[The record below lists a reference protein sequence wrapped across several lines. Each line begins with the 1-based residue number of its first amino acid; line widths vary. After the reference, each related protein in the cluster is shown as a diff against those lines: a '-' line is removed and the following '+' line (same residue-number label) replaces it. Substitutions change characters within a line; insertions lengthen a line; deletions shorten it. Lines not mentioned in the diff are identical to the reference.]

1 MTLHTLNVYRK
12 VLPFTWVVCA
22 HFIKL
27 VWLKDVLKVD
37 VHTVIAIACAL
48 YVRHE
53 SVWRKFH
60 RTKLMESM

>member
-27 VWLKDVLKVD
+27 VWLKDVLEVD
-37 VHTVIAIACAL
+37 VHTVIVIARTL
-48 YVRHE
+48 NVRHQ
-53 SVWRKFH
+53 SA
-60 RTKLMESM
+60 